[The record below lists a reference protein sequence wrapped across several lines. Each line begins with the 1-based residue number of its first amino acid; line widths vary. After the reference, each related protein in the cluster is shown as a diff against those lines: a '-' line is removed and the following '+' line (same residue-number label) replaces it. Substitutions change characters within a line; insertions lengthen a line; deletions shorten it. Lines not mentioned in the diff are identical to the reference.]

1 MKICLASSSPRRR
14 ALLSLLVDD
23 FSTLAPCIDEAV
35 KKGEAP
41 ERYVERLAV
50 LKADECADEASIVIA
65 ADTCVSI
72 EREILGKPI
81 NREHAKMMLQRL
93 SGREHSV
100 YTGLAVLAPNQ
111 RYALT
116 VMTTVYFGVL
126 DNSLI
131 EDYLNTDEPYD
142 KAGAYGI
149 QGIAGSFVAAIKGSY
164 SSVVGLPLCETRE
177 SLQKCGASL
186 RLGTASSGY

>member
-23 FSTLAPCIDEAV
+23 FSTLAPCIDEGF
-35 KKGEAP
+35 KEGEAP

-50 LKADECADEASIVIA
+50 LKADQCADEERIVIA

-72 EREILGKPI
+72 EGEILGKPI
-81 NREHAKMMLQRL
+81 NRDHARMMLQRL

-111 RYALT
+111 RFALT

-126 DNSLI
+126 DKSLI

-149 QGIAGSFVAAIKGSY
+149 QGIAGSFVAAINGSY
-164 SSVVGLPLCETRE
+164 SSVVGLPLCETRK